1 MITESMFLLRQM
13 GDYMSSDEIFAA
25 QMWPW
30 PDPMLKRNAEGRILF
45 VNAAFLRIYGGQVQ
59 DWHGNS
65 VGGWPLPLGG
75 PAPNRF
81 ETRLP
86 TPQGEMVFD
95 WVEYT
100 LADGGT
106 LGLGRDVTEL
116 LTAPEPDPGYNVQP
130 PEQPAYQEQTA
141 YQEQAPAAQYAPA
154 QHLPAAD
161 NAVVQA
167 PPAQAQEVNAPQAA
181 PAAFGVAPQNTT
193 VPKFDIPTYEA
204 DPVHIPDVEV
214 PQINTPH
221 IETPAYETPP
231 ETAAPQPAVQEPV
244 ATNEETPAAPLAE
257 TQTQPASQQVNE
269 QASEQAA
276 PAPLQPADRDYE
288 RRALPI
294 ENQDAVLGTN
304 WRDAVIAKAVGNVL
318 PSSEEN
324 SEEPQPAEPAANNS
338 EGALRILLAE
348 DNAINALLT
357 RTLLE
362 ADGCHVDVVEDGQ
375 LAVEA
380 MKNQSYD
387 MIFMDMRMPNMDGL
401 ESTRKIRALPNVAKD
416 LPIVA
421 LTANAFDDDRN
432 ACFDSGM
439 NDFMTKPVSA
449 EELQDMVNQW
459 ARKKAEAA

>member
-1 MITESMFLLRQM
+1 
-13 GDYMSSDEIFAA
+13 MSSDEIFAA

-30 PDPMLKRNAEGRILF
+30 PDPLLKRDPQGRILF

-65 VGGWPLPLGG
+65 VAGWPAPMGG
-75 PAPNRF
+75 TVPNRF
-81 ETRLP
+81 ETRLA
-86 TPQGEMVFD
+86 TPEGELVYD

-116 LTAPEPDPGYNVQP
+116 LPAPQPDPAHQATP
-130 PEQPAYQEQTA
+130 PHVDMPPA
-141 YQEQAPAAQYAPA
+141 YQEQAPAAAMPVHVPAMAAASAAPDVSYSPEHSAPA
-154 QHLPAAD
+154 QGMADQNIAQQDVQVPDFEVPTFEAETIDAPNVDIPEYVPEQVAVPEYEVPQYEAAQEIAQAPVQEPAHQTAQ
-161 NAVVQA
+161 APVQA
-167 PPAQAQEVNAPQAA
+167 PVQEPALEQVQPASAPIEAEAPQA
-181 PAAFGVAPQNTT
+181 N
-193 VPKFDIPTYEA
+193 
-204 DPVHIPDVEV
+204 
-214 PQINTPH
+214 
-221 IETPAYETPP
+221 
-231 ETAAPQPAVQEPV
+231 
-244 ATNEETPAAPLAE
+244 AAPL
-257 TQTQPASQQVNE
+257 TPT
-269 QASEQAA
+269 
-276 PAPLQPADRDYE
+276 DRDYE

-294 ENQDAVLGTN
+294 ENDASVLGTN

-318 PSSEEN
+318 PASEAEAPSAPEAPAPTN
-324 SEEPQPAEPAANNS
+324 SASDGP
-338 EGALRILLAE
+338 LRILLAE

-362 ADGCHVDVVEDGQ
+362 ADGCDVDVVEDGA

-401 ESTRKIRALPNVAKD
+401 ESTRKIRALPNVPKS

-449 EELQDMVNQW
+449 EELSDMVNQW
-459 ARKKAEAA
+459 ARKEAEVAA